1 MKTHTYCGGPQ
12 WGLQESHGS
21 TDPHLVLAALVSQ
34 PINLFWNKNL
44 EPVKQLVIK
53 MDVNPLKWLLIW
65 AMYCDDV
72 DFSIILYTVF
82 KSLVIEQVT
91 KGKKKNEVLLEFID
105 G

>member
-1 MKTHTYCGGPQ
+1 
-12 WGLQESHGS
+12 
-21 TDPHLVLAALVSQ
+21 
-34 PINLFWNKNL
+34 
-44 EPVKQLVIK
+44 